1 MAESRAK
8 RRKLTAEHVAGSQVR
23 HSEAESGVAGST
35 GAALR
40 GRSVGCCTITLA
52 DDPARYKA
60 VYILVHT
67 NHSEFTQVETSRVI
81 IERMALLET
90 DRPLTNDKKE
100 LQLCMQL
107 KYVGHRR
114 TVS

>member
-8 RRKLTAEHVAGSQVR
+8 RRKLTAEQVSGSQVR
-23 HSEAESGVAGST
+23 YSEAESGVAGST

-52 DDPARYKA
+52 NDPAWYTA
-60 VYILVHT
+60 VYMLVHT
-67 NHSEFTQVETSRVI
+67 NHSTFTQIETSRKI

-90 DRPLTNDKKE
+90 DSPLTNDKKE

-107 KYVGHRR
+107 KHGGHRR